1 MRRATLLAALA
12 TAWPAVADDPPS
24 APPDPE
30 LLEFLGEIAGED
42 PYFVEFTATRAA
54 RRALKDVEKGEE
66 EEPKEEDH
74 E

>member
-1 MRRATLLAALA
+1 MHRALFLAALA
-12 TAWPAVADDPPS
+12 SAGPAAAEDTPA

-42 PYFVEFTATRAA
+42 PYFVEFMATRAA

>member
-12 TAWPAVADDPPS
+12 ITSPAVAEDARS

-42 PYFVEFTATRAA
+42 PYFVEFMATRAA
-54 RRALKDVEKGEE
+54 KRALKDVEKGDEE
-66 EEPKEEDH
+66 ERKEVDDE
-74 E
+74 

>member
-42 PYFVEFTATRAA
+42 PYFVEFMATRAA
-54 RRALKDVEKGEE
+54 RRALRDAGEDDEE
-66 EEPKEEDH
+66 ERKEDDDE
-74 E
+74 